1 MGSIFEELMTQRR
14 RRRLVG
20 SCCVALAALATS
32 WSAHENDF
40 VWDDYFAIQDN
51 RDTYSRGHGT
61 DLWQIWRHDFW
72 GQNIEDEYSHKSF
85 RPITTLSFRWNHWW
99 HGLQPRGYHF
109 VNSWLH
115 AACSVLV
122 LWTGNALFDQ
132 YESPNLIPG
141 QADPEAATYGHQ
153 SSVLLASLLF
163 AVHPVHCDS
172 VASIVGRAD
181 LLCTAFSLLAFHA
194 YRCAAAGR
202 PTTHWGAFALTLA
215 LTITGTLCS
224 L

>member
-1 MGSIFEELMTQRR
+1 MQRR
-14 RRRLVG
+14 LLS

-32 WSAHENDF
+32 WSTHDNDF

-61 DLWQIWRHDFW
+61 DLWQIWHHDFW
-72 GQNIEDEYSHKSF
+72 GQDIGDKSSHKSY
-85 RPITTLSFRWNHWW
+85 RPITTLLFRLNHWW
-99 HGLQPRGYHF
+99 HGLQPRGYHV

-132 YESPNLIPG
+132 YHNKPSSSAGQDDNL
-141 QADPEAATYGHQ
+141 A
-153 SSVLLASLLF
+153 SVVLASLLF

-181 LLCTAFSLLAFHA
+181 LLCTAFSLLGFHA
-194 YRCAAAGR
+194 YRCATAGR
-202 PTTHWGAFALTLA
+202 PTTRWSAFALALA
-215 LTITGTLCS
+215 LTVIGA
-224 L
+224 